1 MKIVVDT
8 NIVFSAI
15 LNTQSRIGQILINGS
30 EYFDYYSVGLLKHEI
45 IKHKLKILKTTG
57 YSELNFNEIFEII
70 SNKIRFIDDVIISNN
85 DLTKAIKIVSNID
98 NNDALFVALTNHLN
112 ARLWTGDKKLYEGL
126 EMKEYTNIISTEE
139 IYKLYLL
146 KELKNKSKKK

>member
-45 IKHKLKILKTTG
+45 IKHK
-57 YSELNFNEIFEII
+57 SM
-70 SNKIRFIDDVIISNN
+70 S
-85 DLTKAIKIVSNID
+85 LT
-98 NNDALFVALTNHLN
+98 
-112 ARLWTGDKKLYEGL
+112 
-126 EMKEYTNIISTEE
+126 
-139 IYKLYLL
+139 
-146 KELKNKSKKK
+146 